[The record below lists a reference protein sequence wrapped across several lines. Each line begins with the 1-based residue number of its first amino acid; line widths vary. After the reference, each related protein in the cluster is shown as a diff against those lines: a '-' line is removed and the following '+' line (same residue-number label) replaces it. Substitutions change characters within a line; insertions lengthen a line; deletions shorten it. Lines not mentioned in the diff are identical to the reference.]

1 MTTHID
7 TYRTAFVSGGSGFVG
22 QRLIEKLAAAGWT
35 VRALARTPAAA
46 AIVTASGATAIKGD
60 IHDAAVLKA
69 GMAGSQVVF
78 HVAALFKLWGDK
90 KDFDHVNVGGTR
102 AIVDMAKASASVS
115 KVVAVSAAAV
125 VMGDPEPMLGID
137 ETVPLQRRGF
147 APYAWSKGDAEQVL
161 LAANG
166 SRQAFET
173 IAIRPPMIWG
183 AGMPTL
189 DHMVD
194 TVEAGKWQW
203 VGGGDQAMSTCHVDN
218 LVHALIRAA
227 DHGIGGTAYFVAD
240 AETGTL
246 KSVIGGL
253 LATKN
258 VQAAEKSVSFNAAWT
273 IAGIMGLAWR
283 LFRLNG
289 EPPITRQMLRLI
301 GKPFTVSWDK
311 ARRELGYM
319 PQISWKEGIARMS
332 APSARVANQ

>member
-7 TYRTAFVSGGSGFVG
+7 NYRIAFVSGGSGFVG

-60 IHDAAVLKA
+60 IHDAAALKA

-102 AIVDMAKASASVS
+102 AIVDMAKASASVR

-125 VMGDPEPMLGID
+125 VMGDPEPMLRID
-137 ETVPLQRRGF
+137 ETVALQRRGF

-203 VGGGDQAMSTCHVDN
+203 VGSGDQAMSTCHVDN

-227 DHGIGGTAYFVAD
+227 DHGIGGMAYFVAD

-246 KSVIGGL
+246 KSVISGL

-258 VQAAEKSVSFNAAWT
+258 VQAADKSVSFNAAWT